1 MKKSDSMQDM
11 TSGSPR
17 ALILAFAIPMLL
29 GTLFQQFYSMV
40 DTIIIGRT
48 LGVDA
53 LAGVGS
59 TSAVNFMING
69 FVIGT
74 CSGFAIPVAQR
85 FGAQDYSGMRRY
97 VGNIIW
103 LTIAFSAVM
112 TAVIALLTGRI
123 LLWMNTP
130 ENIFSYAYEYIFIIF
145 LGIPV
150 TFLYNITASVI
161 RSLGDSR
168 TPVYFLVFAALLNIL
183 LDYISIVFLGFGVN
197 GPAYA
202 TCISQ
207 GLSGILCLLYMV
219 RKFPDL
225 HFRQG
230 EMKPDLKK
238 CGILLKMGLPMG
250 LQYSITAIGSVVL
263 QTAVNGLG
271 SVYVASITAGEKI
284 GNFCTSVY
292 DALGATMATYAG
304 QNVGAGKL
312 KRIREGVFEAT
323 KLGVIYSIA
332 ICVVLVLFGRHLSQ
346 IFVSG
351 GEDEVIHNAWLF
363 LVGNSLFYIPLTIVN
378 VWRFAIQGMGYS
390 GFAVLAGVCE
400 MIARSL
406 VGFVGIPLIG
416 YIAGCYASPLAWI
429 FADAFLIP
437 AFFHCLRRLH
447 LQFPSA
453 DI

>member
-69 FVIGT
+69 FVIGA

-103 LTIAFSAVM
+103 LTIVFSAVM
-112 TAVIALLTGRI
+112 TAVIAMLTSRI
-123 LLWMNTP
+123 LRWMNTP
-130 ENIFSYAYEYIFIIF
+130 ENIFAYAYEYIFIIF

-183 LDYISIVFLGFGVN
+183 LDYISIMFLGFGVN

-207 GLSGILCLLYMV
+207 GLSGLMCLLYMV
-219 RKFPDL
+219 HKFPAL
-225 HFRQG
+225 RFQQG
-230 EMKPDLKK
+230 NEAGPEEVRHPFED
-238 CGILLKMGLPMG
+238 
-250 LQYSITAIGSVVL
+250 GSPYG
-263 QTAVNGLG
+263 TAVFHYSHRLCGAADSGEWPGFRLCGLHHSG
-271 SVYVASITAGEKI
+271 RE
-284 GNFCTSVY
+284 
-292 DALGATMATYAG
+292 DR
-304 QNVGAGKL
+304 KL
-312 KRIREGVFEAT
+312 
-323 KLGVIYSIA
+323 
-332 ICVVLVLFGRHLSQ
+332 
-346 IFVSG
+346 
-351 GEDEVIHNAWLF
+351 
-363 LVGNSLFYIPLTIVN
+363 
-378 VWRFAIQGMGYS
+378 
-390 GFAVLAGVCE
+390 
-400 MIARSL
+400 
-406 VGFVGIPLIG
+406 
-416 YIAGCYASPLAWI
+416 
-429 FADAFLIP
+429 
-437 AFFHCLRRLH
+437 LH
-447 LQFPSA
+447 LGL
-453 DI
+453 